1 MLADLSRAAYATA
14 LRYNRFQE
22 KPETHPF
29 AYQKQ
34 NSINRVLRPVPDS
47 VPCFKFSLPYN
58 LTPPISRVLIGPDLI
73 FCSLAS
79 LRRAKNLGF
88 QLSHRQPL
96 YIDKN
101 QWLNPILCTLVLGP
115 SAKRNPS

>member
-47 VPCFKFSLPYN
+47 VPCFKFSLSYKSG
-58 LTPPISRVLIGPDLI
+58 TPISRVLIGQDLI
-73 FCSLAS
+73 FWSLTS
-79 LRRAKNLGF
+79 LRRGQKAGF
-88 QLSHRQPL
+88 S
-96 YIDKN
+96 N
-101 QWLNPILCTLVLGP
+101 AT
-115 SAKRNPS
+115 

>member
-14 LRYNRFQE
+14 LRYNCFQE
-22 KPETHPF
+22 KPDTPL

-34 NSINRVLRPVPDS
+34 NSITWVLRPVPDS
-47 VPCFKFSLPYN
+47 VPCFKFSLSYN
-58 LTPPISRVLIGPDLI
+58 LTPPISRVLIGQDLI
-73 FCSLAS
+73 FCSLTS
-79 LRRAKNLGF
+79 LRRAKSLGF

-115 SAKRNPS
+115 SAKGTPS